1 MGNLEKQS
9 RVHSPTVGRV
19 ESQEERKF
27 SKGSRDG
34 VDVGLSC
41 QQEGLQ
47 DEWGAFFTICN
58 EEWVS
63 LKP

>member
-1 MGNLEKQS
+1 MLL
-9 RVHSPTVGRV
+9 TVAGV

-34 VDVGLSC
+34 VDVGPSC

-47 DEWGAFFTICN
+47 DEWGAFSPSAMKNGCH
-58 EEWVS
+58 
-63 LKP
+63 